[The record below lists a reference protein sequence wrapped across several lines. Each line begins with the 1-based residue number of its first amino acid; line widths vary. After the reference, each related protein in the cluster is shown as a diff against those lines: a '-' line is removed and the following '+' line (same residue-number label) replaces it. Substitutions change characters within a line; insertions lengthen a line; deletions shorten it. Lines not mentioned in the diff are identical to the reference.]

1 MPLAWNVVAI
11 FARLVPL
18 ISWQG
23 MQEHLGLQRI
33 QESRADQAKAEQ
45 ILLGAGKAVGRGQHG
60 PVSARE
66 LTTTGIC
73 PARRRRMG
81 WRHGLNGNPFRLV
94 SEIAA
99 LHCRS
104 GPGNHK
110 FPPRGVA

>member
-18 ISWQG
+18 QG

-33 QESRADQAKAEQ
+33 QESRADQATAEQ

-60 PVSARE
+60 PASARE

-81 WRHGLNGNPFRLV
+81 
-94 SEIAA
+94 
-99 LHCRS
+99 
-104 GPGNHK
+104 
-110 FPPRGVA
+110 